1 MSYKENSNHRIGFT
15 TNWTRTNFDVMQP
28 KEIGFAHPPRRWQAE
43 CFETIAPN
51 HPIAFINAPTGS
63 GKSTMLSML
72 AYHRTLNDS
81 KKKAIIVV
89 PQTIIGKGF
98 KSKIFKLPND
108 NVVDW
113 SIGLDLVSES
123 NDNFNQL
130 VSFIIDDIHY
140 SKEYPFERVAVCS
153 RETLI
158 GAFKKLSDQ
167 DKEKYWDNLLICID
181 ETHHLQMNEI
191 SDGVY
196 EMNKL
201 SQIVDYSFKNNNNEI
216 ILVSATMF
224 RGDKKGLI
232 SNEMISQAI
241 NYKLP
246 FDIYMGEMNYLKSF
260 SYDFVINTGDYT
272 NDISKSIK
280 NLFDDDLKKLFIYI
294 PHTKHFMS
302 TGNKNREDKKK
313 EIKEILNQLKIVLN
327 GESISLNE
335 KTGVYHIQNSYGL
348 DYKVCDLYD
357 EELFDSKTKHF
368 VNDEKINEDRDS
380 LDCIITMNRGK
391 EGFDWEHANGM
402 VIVGKRDSLTDVI
415 QMVGRLLRDKKGK
428 EKVKVLHMLPFSPQ
442 QPIAPNLDNS
452 LNDFFKA
459 ISISL
464 LMEDVFTPNSIQ
476 ANDCSTRGQLSG
488 SSSSSSSNNIF
499 DDLGLDENFIVDLFD
514 KAQKSLVNIAG
525 SLVESQGTY
534 SPEELKEQMP
544 SIVKKWVEDNDIEA
558 DEGQI
563 EELASKVYNQFAR
576 RTLQM
581 QGLNVSSINWQMI
594 ESADPIEFTLR
605 YVGKDTTLKSL
616 KELRIL
622 IAFGESESNKKC
634 HIVCQRIN
642 NFGYPENG
650 FVDEEGL
657 NHYNFIHNRKQA
669 KRGKGETAWY
679 QTDQDI
685 ANSYGLN
692 NLFDLIDNKQINL
705 NNTQYCIDYHE
716 KNGKYPT
723 RWSGSEEDRKKA
735 EWLSRQKSTNKK
747 NEYFNLCQ
755 EYAISKGHPNL
766 FKNQNRVEEMQE
778 KILSLFQW
786 IFDNNKDIK
795 PNEKIKKPRKN
806 SQGVENIHY
815 NLIQTLRKT
824 RIGKSENKW
833 HPAYDDLFEKYNMW
847 ELILIPKELSFKKT
861 EKLNTFCTDN
871 KRAPISSDQS
881 ERELYDFYSKRASG
895 KTKWHPEE
903 LEILEKNDTL
913 KYLISSNQKR
923 INKWISDI
931 EILSKFIDDNDKL
944 PSKKTHSKELNT
956 LQECKRRFDQ
966 GNLDQVIIDTFAKFG
981 KLDYLKF
988 VDKKTDAKKKFVK
1001 LCTRL
1006 QSGSRPSKNSGG
1018 EFDAEL
1024 AEYMSTL
1031 LKGLR
1036 GKRSFENYDFY
1047 SELAKELKVQHFFEG
1062 LL

>member
-158 GAFKKLSDQ
+158 GAFKKLSDE

-201 SQIVDYSFKNNNNEI
+201 SQVVDYSFKNNNNEI

-294 PHTKHFMS
+294 PHTTHFMS

-380 LDCIITMNRGK
+380 LDCIITMNRAK

-459 ISISL
+459 VSISL

-476 ANDCSTRGQLSG
+476 ANDCSPKGQLSG
-488 SSSSSSSNNIF
+488 SSSSSSSSNNIF
-499 DDLGLDENFIVDLFD
+499 DDLGLDENLIVDLFD

-581 QGLNVSSINWQMI
+581 QGLNVSNINWQMI

-605 YVGKDTTLKSL
+605 YVGKDTTLESL
-616 KELRIL
+616 KELRRL
-622 IAFGESESNKKC
+622 INACESESNLKTHKLCKFILENNRTPIVTNEQEKTLSYFLSDMRKAYKNPTSNNRNFHHSSQLIAESYGMKDLFLQTLEDVSKFKTHELCQWIKENDRIPSSKAEDKDEKELSTFMHNKKAAK
-634 HIVCQRIN
+634 HKK
-642 NFGYPENG
+642 
-650 FVDEEGL
+650 
-657 NHYNFIHNRKQA
+657 RK
-669 KRGKGETAWY
+669 KGGAWY
-679 QTDQDI
+679 ESIQEI
-685 ANSYGLN
+685 ADSYGLN
-692 NLFDLIDNKQINL
+692 NVFDYENKEMISNIQTHDLCKWIKSNNRIPTRTSIVDDAEKAIYNLLTMRRKAKSGKEYKWYDSNQIIAESYGLSDIFDIKNPEQESNLITKELCEWTIKNNTHPKQRSNDENEKKLAHFLLKKKQSKIGKFSGAWYESDQIIADSYGLHDLFDIKR
-705 NNTQYCIDYHE
+705 
-716 KNGKYPT
+716 P
-723 RWSGSEEDRKKA
+723 
-735 EWLSRQKSTNKK
+735 
-747 NEYFNLCQ
+747 
-755 EYAISKGHPNL
+755 
-766 FKNQNRVEEMQE
+766 NQN
-778 KILSLFQW
+778 
-786 IFDNNKDIK
+786 
-795 PNEKIKKPRKN
+795 
-806 SQGVENIHY
+806 
-815 NLIQTLRKT
+815 
-824 RIGKSENKW
+824 
-833 HPAYDDLFEKYNMW
+833 
-847 ELILIPKELSFKKT
+847 T
-861 EKLNTFCTDN
+861 ET
-871 KRAPISSDQS
+871 
-881 ERELYDFYSKRASG
+881 E
-895 KTKWHPEE
+895 
-903 LEILEKNDTL
+903 
-913 KYLISSNQKR
+913 
-923 INKWISDI
+923 
-931 EILSKFIDDNDKL
+931 
-944 PSKKTHSKELNT
+944 
-956 LQECKRRFDQ
+956 
-966 GNLDQVIIDTFAKFG
+966 
-981 KLDYLKF
+981 
-988 VDKKTDAKKKFVK
+988 
-1001 LCTRL
+1001 
-1006 QSGSRPSKNSGG
+1006 
-1018 EFDAEL
+1018 
-1024 AEYMSTL
+1024 
-1031 LKGLR
+1031 
-1036 GKRSFENYDFY
+1036 
-1047 SELAKELKVQHFFEG
+1047 
-1062 LL
+1062 